1 LDEFEAYVLK
11 AQEEDDRSASESNN
25 ELDAMESLIMN
36 VREASPDA
44 DDETPY
50 GAEDSENVNDTA
62 EDHHV
67 EQRGRFDPY
76 SMSNTSEN
84 QQIDM
89 STTALTGHK

>member
-1 LDEFEAYVLK
+1 MK
-11 AQEEDDRSASESNN
+11 AQEEDDKSQSGSYD

-36 VREASPDA
+36 VREASPEA

-50 GAEDSENVNDTA
+50 DAEGSENVNENA
-62 EDHHV
+62 KVHV

-76 SMSNTSEN
+76 SMTSTSEN
-84 QQIDM
+84 IQIDM